1 MEESNPFQVT
11 MENEVSEMEAAVER
25 LQAWNNNESL
35 VKLAK
40 SSGKFLFNHL
50 SGEDRRA
57 KLSSMVN
64 QHYYVYPSKKIES

>member
-25 LQAWNNNESL
+25 LQTWNHNESL

-40 SSGKFLFNHL
+40 SSGKFVFNHL
-50 SGEDRRA
+50 SGGDRRA

-64 QHYYVYPSKKIES
+64 PHNITF